1 MNGRYVLDQ
10 MLGQGGM
17 GQVFTARDRLTGQRV
32 ALKRVHIRALASAA
46 KPARSEALVATV
58 GWSDRSDLDTA
69 KRSLPHLRTVTGAT
83 QAATQ
88 QPTHLEVEALR
99 LALARE
105 FRLLASL
112 RHPHIITVIDF
123 GFDAQQQPY
132 FTMELLENAESLG
145 EVCSRLDLVTRVRLL
160 LQIVAALGYLHRR
173 GILHLDLKPGN
184 VLVTG
189 GPQSPQAKVLDFG
202 LSTIRSRLKERT
214 MAVGGTLGYIP
225 PEILLGEAPTEAS
238 DLFSFG
244 VLAYEVLVGET
255 PFPAANT
262 TGLLSFALSTEIDL
276 SKLTLSVPLRRVLQ
290 RLLQRNLA
298 DRYQHAQDVA
308 KDLEA
313 AVDLEGSSESEA
325 YIDNELQTLA
335 LVGRDR
341 ELATLRS
348 ALADCLAS
356 SGGLFLVGGESGAG
370 KTRLLEELRILALV
384 NGAGVHFGQGALGG
398 GAYQI
403 LLDVVRQLLLVS
415 PPSGAD
421 ASVLASLI
429 PDLPELLDITIE
441 PAPGLDASAARERLL
456 ATVERLFL
464 SIKQPT
470 VVLLDDI
477 QWAAEESLSVL
488 ARVSEKLRAIPLLI
502 VAGFRDD
509 EAPGLPAQLPGS
521 RLLSIKRLETHSV
534 EQLVGSL
541 LGPSTHRQEL
551 VRLLLRET
559 EGNPFFITEVL
570 RALAKEAGGL
580 AQLQGA
586 RLPDQIMTGGVRTIL
601 QRRLARVPEAA
612 RQMLKV
618 AAVVGRQIDVE
629 LLGYVSSD
637 VTSWLSICME
647 SSVLDVA
654 NDRFRFAHDKLREA
668 ILADLAPAERRQL
681 HQLVAGV
688 LTSHLQHRPQTAA
701 ALAFHFEQAGELR
714 KAAEYALRG
723 GEESFAIGA
732 LAEAC
737 VLLKRAV
744 ALQAQ
749 HGNFD
754 ALVLAKTHRLLAE
767 SLLALG
773 QIDAS
778 MAHSGE
784 GLRTLQYPMVAQTL
798 AGSQAL
804 LGSFAAQVQKRVLTW
819 GFGRKTESVETPA
832 ERERLNILYGLLSS
846 YGEASLYFCSELSLF
861 HCALGCA
868 NIADRTGEASQ
879 QIFSYG
885 AMAYSASAIPLDG
898 VATRYLDQA
907 EAALARAPS
916 LFGQR
921 QLLRLSCAVHIN
933 RGRFAE
939 ALRVAS
945 RGIAVCQEASD
956 VFGHMFIQQMV
967 AWIYLF
973 TGKSEQAAHICDAL
987 RELAEQSHN
996 RQFLGWAYA
1005 MHGLAM
1011 RQLGNRSLAISDF
1024 RNALPL
1030 TRAAADSLSQR
1041 FALAHFALCAAENE
1055 ESSLSCEYL
1064 DAALGLIEKSPILA
1078 YATLHSVQACVE
1090 TCQRLLQQ
1098 THPVVHASLKQ
1109 RLKNALSAQQR
1120 LGTRLVIGKSAMLRN
1135 QGDVAAAEG
1144 LRDKASALYTE
1155 SLSVAL
1161 SLGMA
1166 EDEERS
1172 QQALLRLDTAHGT
1185 AEGRHRLSAFVRRVT
1200 PELKAR
1206 YAAQLDDWMK

>member
-1 MNGRYVLDQ
+1 MNGRYVLDR

-17 GQVFTARDRLTGQRV
+17 GQVFTAHDRLTGRRV
-32 ALKRVHIRALASAA
+32 ALKRVHLRALASASQ
-46 KPARSEALVATV
+46 PAAREAIEATV
-58 GWSDRSDLDTA
+58 GWTDGSDLDTA
-69 KRSLPHLRTVTGAT
+69 KRSLPHLLPVTGTT

-88 QPTHLEVEALR
+88 QPTHLAVEALR

-112 RHPHIITVIDF
+112 RHPHIISVVDF

-132 FTMELLENAESLG
+132 FTMELLEHAESLRA
-145 EVCSRLDLVTRVRLL
+145 VCVRLDLVARVQLL
-160 LQIVAALGYLHRR
+160 LQIVSALGYLHRR

-184 VLVTG
+184 VLVTHG
-189 GPQSPQAKVLDFG
+189 LQAPQAKVLDFG
-202 LSTIRSRLKERT
+202 LSTVRSRLKERA

-225 PEILLGEAPTEAS
+225 PEILLGDAPTESS
-238 DLFSFG
+238 DLYSFG

-255 PFPAANT
+255 PFPASDT
-262 TGLLSFALSTEIDL
+262 TGLLSFALSTEVDL
-276 SKLTLSVPLRRVLQ
+276 SKLSLSVPLRRVLQ
-290 RLLQRNLA
+290 RLLQRNPA
-298 DRYQHAQDVA
+298 DRYQHASDVA
-308 KDLEA
+308 KDLA
-313 AVDLEGSSESEA
+313 AAAGLSVGSEPEA
-325 YIDNELQTLA
+325 YIDNELQTLT

-341 ELATLRS
+341 ELSILRS
-348 ALADCLAS
+348 ALADCLAK
-356 SGGLFLVGGESGAG
+356 SGGLLLVGGESGAG

-398 GAYQI
+398 GAYQL
-403 LLDVVRQLLLVS
+403 LLDVLRQLLLVS
-415 PPSGAD
+415 PPSSAD

-429 PDLPELLDITIE
+429 PDLAELLGTTIE

-477 QWAAEESLSVL
+477 QWAAEESLSIL
-488 ARVSEKLRAIPLLI
+488 ARVSEKLRTIPLLI

-580 AQLQGA
+580 AQLQGV
-586 RLPDQIMTGGVRTIL
+586 RLPEQIMTGGVQTIL
-601 QRRLARVPEAA
+601 QRRLARVPESA
-612 RQMLKV
+612 RHLLKV

-629 LLGYVSSD
+629 LLGYISAD
-637 VTSWLSICME
+637 PMSWLSICLE

-654 NDRFRFAHDKLREA
+654 SDRFRFAHDKLRES
-668 ILADLAPAERRQL
+668 ILADLAQAERRQL

-688 LTSHLQHRPQTAA
+688 ITSHLQHRPQAA
-701 ALAFHFEQAGELR
+701 VALAFHFEQAGEFR

-723 GEESFAIGA
+723 GEESFAMGA

-737 VLLKRAV
+737 VLLKRA
-744 ALQAQ
+744 ALLQAQ

-754 ALVLAKTHRLLAE
+754 ALVIAKTHRLLAE

-778 MAHSGE
+778 IAHSGE
-784 GLRTLQYPMVAQTL
+784 GLRALQYPMVAPTL
-798 AGSQAL
+798 TGSQAL

-819 GFGRKTESVETPA
+819 GFGRKTESVESPA
-832 ERERLNILYGLLSS
+832 ERERLNTLYGLLSS
-846 YGEASLYFCSELSLF
+846 YGEASLYFCAELSLF

-868 NIADRTGEASQ
+868 NIADRTGDASQ

-885 AMAYSASAIPLDG
+885 AMAYSTSAIPLDG
-898 VATRYLDQA
+898 VTSRYLELAD
-907 EAALARAPS
+907 AALARAPS
-916 LFGQR
+916 VFGQR

-939 ALRVAS
+939 ALRVAIQ
-945 RGIAVCQEASD
+945 GIAVCQQASD

-973 TGKSEQAAHICDAL
+973 TGKSEQAAHSCDAL
-987 RELAEQSHN
+987 RALAEQSHN

-1011 RQLGNRSLAISDF
+1011 RQLGERALAIRDF
-1024 RNALPL
+1024 RDALPL

-1041 FALAHFALCAAENE
+1041 FALAHVALCAAENE
-1055 ESSLSCEYL
+1055 ETSLSCEYL

-1098 THPVVHASLKQ
+1098 TQPVVHSSLKQ
-1109 RLKNALSAQQR
+1109 RLQNALSAQER
-1120 LGTRLVIGKSAMLRN
+1120 LGKRLVIGKSVMLRN
-1135 QGDVAAAEG
+1135 QGHREAAKG
-1144 LRDKASALYTE
+1144 LRDKARLLYAE
-1155 SLSVAL
+1155 SLSVAR

-1166 EDEERS
+1166 KEEELS
-1172 QQALLRLDTAHGT
+1172 QQALLRLDIPGS
-1185 AEGRHRLSAFVRRVT
+1185 L
-1200 PELKAR
+1200 
-1206 YAAQLDDWMK
+1206 